1 MSKSQSEKMRKLP
14 IKVMIVDDQRLF
26 RQGLKSLLEQESDIT
41 VVGEAVDGQEA
52 FTLVQEASPP
62 DIILMDVEM
71 PKLDGIHAAKL
82 ILGRYPHIKIL
93 MLSVHNEDER
103 VIAAIRAGAA
113 GYILKDADHKE
124 FIKIIRSTFYGE
136 SITSPFLA
144 NLSPGVLYKMH
155 DPAREDEEV
164 EEGIKKFSLT
174 GREKEILHLLLK
186 GKSNKEISD
195 LVYVSRETVKTHLQ
209 NIYRKLGV
217 KSRLEVAALLFSREK
232 E

>member
-1 MSKSQSEKMRKLP
+1 MSESQSEKMRKLP

-26 RQGLKSLLEQESDIT
+26 RQGLRSLLEQERDLI

-82 ILGRYPHIKIL
+82 ILERYPHIKIL

-103 VIAAIRAGAA
+103 VIAAIRAGAS

-144 NLSPGVLYKMH
+144 NLSPGILYKMD
-155 DPAREDEEV
+155 DPARGDEDV
-164 EEGIKKFSLT
+164 EEDIKKFSLT
-174 GREKEILHLLLK
+174 GREKEILQLLLK

-195 LVYVSRETVKTHLQ
+195 LIYVSTETVKTHLH

-217 KSRLEVAALLFSREK
+217 KSRLEVASLFFSRKK